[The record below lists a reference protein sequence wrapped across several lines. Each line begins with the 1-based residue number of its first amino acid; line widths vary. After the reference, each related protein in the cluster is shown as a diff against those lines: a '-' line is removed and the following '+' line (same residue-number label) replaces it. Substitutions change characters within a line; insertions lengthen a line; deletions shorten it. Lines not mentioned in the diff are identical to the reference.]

1 MCDTSN
7 ITVGTIVMV
16 KVGRN
21 EIKVVTEITA
31 NGWKVKKVGSDR
43 EFIVTRIER
52 VIAEPG
58 ASEAA
63 PATEPEAEEE
73 VDTPNPAPESGGS
86 PEKKLSLLNAAL
98 QVLKRSR
105 TPLNTKEILAQVI
118 EEGLWSPNGAK
129 TPERSSRKSSK
140 KVSGARMEQRLRS
153 RAFTPHSSAR
163 SRRRRRRASA
173 RVPPAGAH
181 SSSTADR
188 SSRCGS
194 RSGKCIQ
201 KQFPRRI
208 QRQEQLDVCAKVLRF
223 YFLSAPKV
231 IPNQTG
237 TRSAGFLRKF
247 SKGCCRNGRS
257 RQLLGMSLQFRQ
269 TVFRLNPPGM
279 DGRTSCVTQRLN
291 ALASG
296 FRLRRIRE

>member
-1 MCDTSN
+1 MCDARN

-21 EIKVVTEITA
+21 EIEVVVTEITA

-58 ASEAA
+58 APEAVPATEPETEAVDAEIPSEEA
-63 PATEPEAEEE
+63 PATEPEAESAASEAEEE

-129 TPERSSRKSSK
+129 TPEQSLYSAFFREIKEKETPRVRKSAARR
-140 KVSGARMEQRLRS
+140 GAFEFNS
-153 RAFTPHSSAR
+153 
-163 SRRRRRRASA
+163 
-173 RVPPAGAH
+173 
-181 SSSTADR
+181 
-188 SSRCGS
+188 
-194 RSGKCIQ
+194 
-201 KQFPRRI
+201 
-208 QRQEQLDVCAKVLRF
+208 
-223 YFLSAPKV
+223 
-231 IPNQTG
+231 
-237 TRSAGFLRKF
+237 
-247 SKGCCRNGRS
+247 
-257 RQLLGMSLQFRQ
+257 
-269 TVFRLNPPGM
+269 
-279 DGRTSCVTQRLN
+279 
-291 ALASG
+291 
-296 FRLRRIRE
+296 

>member
-21 EIKVVTEITA
+21 EIEVVVTEITA

-58 ASEAA
+58 APEAA
-63 PATEPEAEEE
+63 SATEPEAESAEAEEE

-98 QVLKRSR
+98 LVLKRSR

-129 TPERSSRKSSK
+129 TPEQSLYSAFFREITEKETPRVRKSAARR
-140 KVSGARMEQRLRS
+140 GAFEFNS
-153 RAFTPHSSAR
+153 
-163 SRRRRRRASA
+163 
-173 RVPPAGAH
+173 
-181 SSSTADR
+181 
-188 SSRCGS
+188 
-194 RSGKCIQ
+194 
-201 KQFPRRI
+201 
-208 QRQEQLDVCAKVLRF
+208 
-223 YFLSAPKV
+223 
-231 IPNQTG
+231 
-237 TRSAGFLRKF
+237 
-247 SKGCCRNGRS
+247 
-257 RQLLGMSLQFRQ
+257 
-269 TVFRLNPPGM
+269 
-279 DGRTSCVTQRLN
+279 
-291 ALASG
+291 
-296 FRLRRIRE
+296 

>member
-21 EIKVVTEITA
+21 EIEVVVTEITA

-58 ASEAA
+58 APEAAPATEPETEAVDAEIPSEAA

-129 TPERSSRKSSK
+129 TPEQSLYSAFFREIKEKETPRVRKSAARR
-140 KVSGARMEQRLRS
+140 GAFEFNS
-153 RAFTPHSSAR
+153 
-163 SRRRRRRASA
+163 
-173 RVPPAGAH
+173 
-181 SSSTADR
+181 
-188 SSRCGS
+188 
-194 RSGKCIQ
+194 
-201 KQFPRRI
+201 
-208 QRQEQLDVCAKVLRF
+208 
-223 YFLSAPKV
+223 
-231 IPNQTG
+231 
-237 TRSAGFLRKF
+237 
-247 SKGCCRNGRS
+247 
-257 RQLLGMSLQFRQ
+257 
-269 TVFRLNPPGM
+269 
-279 DGRTSCVTQRLN
+279 
-291 ALASG
+291 
-296 FRLRRIRE
+296 

>member
-21 EIKVVTEITA
+21 EIEVVVTEITA

-58 ASEAA
+58 APETVPAREPEAEA
-63 PATEPEAEEE
+63 VDAEIPSEAEEE

-98 QVLKRSR
+98 LVLKRSR

-129 TPERSSRKSSK
+129 TPEQSLYSAFFREIKEKETPRVRKSAARR
-140 KVSGARMEQRLRS
+140 GAFEFNS
-153 RAFTPHSSAR
+153 
-163 SRRRRRRASA
+163 
-173 RVPPAGAH
+173 
-181 SSSTADR
+181 
-188 SSRCGS
+188 
-194 RSGKCIQ
+194 
-201 KQFPRRI
+201 
-208 QRQEQLDVCAKVLRF
+208 
-223 YFLSAPKV
+223 
-231 IPNQTG
+231 
-237 TRSAGFLRKF
+237 
-247 SKGCCRNGRS
+247 
-257 RQLLGMSLQFRQ
+257 
-269 TVFRLNPPGM
+269 
-279 DGRTSCVTQRLN
+279 
-291 ALASG
+291 
-296 FRLRRIRE
+296 

>member
-21 EIKVVTEITA
+21 EIEVVVTEITA

-58 ASEAA
+58 APEAA
-63 PATEPEAEEE
+63 PATDPETEAVDAEIPSEAEEE

-98 QVLKRSR
+98 LVLKRSR

-129 TPERSSRKSSK
+129 TPEQSLYSAFFREIKEKETPRVRKSAARR
-140 KVSGARMEQRLRS
+140 GAFEFNS
-153 RAFTPHSSAR
+153 
-163 SRRRRRRASA
+163 
-173 RVPPAGAH
+173 
-181 SSSTADR
+181 
-188 SSRCGS
+188 
-194 RSGKCIQ
+194 
-201 KQFPRRI
+201 
-208 QRQEQLDVCAKVLRF
+208 
-223 YFLSAPKV
+223 
-231 IPNQTG
+231 
-237 TRSAGFLRKF
+237 
-247 SKGCCRNGRS
+247 
-257 RQLLGMSLQFRQ
+257 
-269 TVFRLNPPGM
+269 
-279 DGRTSCVTQRLN
+279 
-291 ALASG
+291 
-296 FRLRRIRE
+296 

>member
-21 EIKVVTEITA
+21 EIEVVVTEITP

-58 ASEAA
+58 APEAVPATEPETEAVDAEIPSEEA
-63 PATEPEAEEE
+63 PATEPEAESAASEAEEE

-98 QVLKRSR
+98 LVLKRSR

-129 TPERSSRKSSK
+129 TPEQSLYSAFFREIKEKETPRVRKSAARR
-140 KVSGARMEQRLRS
+140 GAFEFNS
-153 RAFTPHSSAR
+153 
-163 SRRRRRRASA
+163 
-173 RVPPAGAH
+173 
-181 SSSTADR
+181 
-188 SSRCGS
+188 
-194 RSGKCIQ
+194 
-201 KQFPRRI
+201 
-208 QRQEQLDVCAKVLRF
+208 
-223 YFLSAPKV
+223 
-231 IPNQTG
+231 
-237 TRSAGFLRKF
+237 
-247 SKGCCRNGRS
+247 
-257 RQLLGMSLQFRQ
+257 
-269 TVFRLNPPGM
+269 
-279 DGRTSCVTQRLN
+279 
-291 ALASG
+291 
-296 FRLRRIRE
+296 

>member
-21 EIKVVTEITA
+21 EIEVVVTEITA
-31 NGWKVKKVGSDR
+31 NGWKVKKVGSNR

-58 ASEAA
+58 APEAASATEPETEAVDAEIPSEEA
-63 PATEPEAEEE
+63 PATEPEAESAASEAEEE

-129 TPERSSRKSSK
+129 TPEQSLYS
-140 KVSGARMEQRLRS
+140 
-153 RAFTPHSSAR
+153 AFFREIKEKETP
-163 SRRRRRRASA
+163 
-173 RVPPAGAH
+173 RV
-181 SSSTADR
+181 R
-188 SSRCGS
+188 
-194 RSGKCIQ
+194 
-201 KQFPRRI
+201 
-208 QRQEQLDVCAKVLRF
+208 
-223 YFLSAPKV
+223 
-231 IPNQTG
+231 
-237 TRSAGFLRKF
+237 RSA
-247 SKGCCRNGRS
+247 
-257 RQLLGMSLQFRQ
+257 
-269 TVFRLNPPGM
+269 
-279 DGRTSCVTQRLN
+279 
-291 ALASG
+291 A
-296 FRLRRIRE
+296 RRGAFEFNS

>member
-21 EIKVVTEITA
+21 EIEVVVTEITA

-58 ASEAA
+58 APEAVPATEPETEAVDAEIPSEAA
-63 PATEPEAEEE
+63 PATEQEAESAAPEAEED

-98 QVLKRSR
+98 LVLKRSR

-129 TPERSSRKSSK
+129 TPEQSLYSAFFREIKEKETPRVRKSAARR
-140 KVSGARMEQRLRS
+140 GAFEFNS
-153 RAFTPHSSAR
+153 
-163 SRRRRRRASA
+163 
-173 RVPPAGAH
+173 
-181 SSSTADR
+181 
-188 SSRCGS
+188 
-194 RSGKCIQ
+194 
-201 KQFPRRI
+201 
-208 QRQEQLDVCAKVLRF
+208 
-223 YFLSAPKV
+223 
-231 IPNQTG
+231 
-237 TRSAGFLRKF
+237 
-247 SKGCCRNGRS
+247 
-257 RQLLGMSLQFRQ
+257 
-269 TVFRLNPPGM
+269 
-279 DGRTSCVTQRLN
+279 
-291 ALASG
+291 
-296 FRLRRIRE
+296 

>member
-21 EIKVVTEITA
+21 EIEVVVTEITA

-58 ASEAA
+58 APEAA
-63 PATEPEAEEE
+63 SATEPETEAVDAEIPSEAEEE

-105 TPLNTKEILAQVI
+105 TPLNTKEILAQVV

-129 TPERSSRKSSK
+129 TPEQSLYSAFFREIKEKETPRVRKSAARR
-140 KVSGARMEQRLRS
+140 GAFEFNS
-153 RAFTPHSSAR
+153 
-163 SRRRRRRASA
+163 
-173 RVPPAGAH
+173 
-181 SSSTADR
+181 
-188 SSRCGS
+188 
-194 RSGKCIQ
+194 
-201 KQFPRRI
+201 
-208 QRQEQLDVCAKVLRF
+208 
-223 YFLSAPKV
+223 
-231 IPNQTG
+231 
-237 TRSAGFLRKF
+237 
-247 SKGCCRNGRS
+247 
-257 RQLLGMSLQFRQ
+257 
-269 TVFRLNPPGM
+269 
-279 DGRTSCVTQRLN
+279 
-291 ALASG
+291 
-296 FRLRRIRE
+296 

>member
-21 EIKVVTEITA
+21 EIKVVVTEITA

-58 ASEAA
+58 APEAA
-63 PATEPEAEEE
+63 PATEPETEAVDAEIPSEAEEE

-98 QVLKRSR
+98 HVLKHSR

-129 TPERSSRKSSK
+129 TPEQSLYSAFFREIKEKETPRVRKSAARR
-140 KVSGARMEQRLRS
+140 GAFEFNS
-153 RAFTPHSSAR
+153 
-163 SRRRRRRASA
+163 
-173 RVPPAGAH
+173 
-181 SSSTADR
+181 
-188 SSRCGS
+188 
-194 RSGKCIQ
+194 
-201 KQFPRRI
+201 
-208 QRQEQLDVCAKVLRF
+208 
-223 YFLSAPKV
+223 
-231 IPNQTG
+231 
-237 TRSAGFLRKF
+237 
-247 SKGCCRNGRS
+247 
-257 RQLLGMSLQFRQ
+257 
-269 TVFRLNPPGM
+269 
-279 DGRTSCVTQRLN
+279 
-291 ALASG
+291 
-296 FRLRRIRE
+296 

>member
-1 MCDTSN
+1 MVVYAPAKQRSRKLNNHKEVSMCDTSN

-21 EIKVVTEITA
+21 EIEVVVTEITA

-58 ASEAA
+58 APEAV
-63 PATEPEAEEE
+63 PATEPEAEAVDAEIPSEAEEE

-129 TPERSSRKSSK
+129 TPEQSLYSAFFREIKEKETPRVRKSAARR
-140 KVSGARMEQRLRS
+140 GAFEFNS
-153 RAFTPHSSAR
+153 
-163 SRRRRRRASA
+163 
-173 RVPPAGAH
+173 
-181 SSSTADR
+181 
-188 SSRCGS
+188 
-194 RSGKCIQ
+194 
-201 KQFPRRI
+201 
-208 QRQEQLDVCAKVLRF
+208 
-223 YFLSAPKV
+223 
-231 IPNQTG
+231 
-237 TRSAGFLRKF
+237 
-247 SKGCCRNGRS
+247 
-257 RQLLGMSLQFRQ
+257 
-269 TVFRLNPPGM
+269 
-279 DGRTSCVTQRLN
+279 
-291 ALASG
+291 
-296 FRLRRIRE
+296 

>member
-21 EIKVVTEITA
+21 EIEVVVTEITA

-58 ASEAA
+58 ASEAVPATEPEAEAVDADIPSEAA

-73 VDTPNPAPESGGS
+73 MDTPNPAPESGGS

-129 TPERSSRKSSK
+129 TPEQSLYSAFFREIKQKETPRVRKSAARR
-140 KVSGARMEQRLRS
+140 GAFEFNS
-153 RAFTPHSSAR
+153 
-163 SRRRRRRASA
+163 
-173 RVPPAGAH
+173 
-181 SSSTADR
+181 
-188 SSRCGS
+188 
-194 RSGKCIQ
+194 
-201 KQFPRRI
+201 
-208 QRQEQLDVCAKVLRF
+208 
-223 YFLSAPKV
+223 
-231 IPNQTG
+231 
-237 TRSAGFLRKF
+237 
-247 SKGCCRNGRS
+247 
-257 RQLLGMSLQFRQ
+257 
-269 TVFRLNPPGM
+269 
-279 DGRTSCVTQRLN
+279 
-291 ALASG
+291 
-296 FRLRRIRE
+296 

>member
-21 EIKVVTEITA
+21 EIEVVVTEITA

-58 ASEAA
+58 APEAA
-63 PATEPEAEEE
+63 SATEPETEAVDAEIPSEAEEE

-129 TPERSSRKSSK
+129 TPEQSLYSAFFREIKEKETSRVRKSAARR
-140 KVSGARMEQRLRS
+140 GAFEFNS
-153 RAFTPHSSAR
+153 
-163 SRRRRRRASA
+163 
-173 RVPPAGAH
+173 
-181 SSSTADR
+181 
-188 SSRCGS
+188 
-194 RSGKCIQ
+194 
-201 KQFPRRI
+201 
-208 QRQEQLDVCAKVLRF
+208 
-223 YFLSAPKV
+223 
-231 IPNQTG
+231 
-237 TRSAGFLRKF
+237 
-247 SKGCCRNGRS
+247 
-257 RQLLGMSLQFRQ
+257 
-269 TVFRLNPPGM
+269 
-279 DGRTSCVTQRLN
+279 
-291 ALASG
+291 
-296 FRLRRIRE
+296 

>member
-21 EIKVVTEITA
+21 EIEVVVTEITA

-58 ASEAA
+58 APETVPAREPEAEA
-63 PATEPEAEEE
+63 VDAEIPSEAEEE

-129 TPERSSRKSSK
+129 TPEQSLYS
-140 KVSGARMEQRLRS
+140 
-153 RAFTPHSSAR
+153 AFFREIKEKETP
-163 SRRRRRRASA
+163 
-173 RVPPAGAH
+173 RV
-181 SSSTADR
+181 R
-188 SSRCGS
+188 
-194 RSGKCIQ
+194 
-201 KQFPRRI
+201 
-208 QRQEQLDVCAKVLRF
+208 
-223 YFLSAPKV
+223 
-231 IPNQTG
+231 
-237 TRSAGFLRKF
+237 RSA
-247 SKGCCRNGRS
+247 
-257 RQLLGMSLQFRQ
+257 
-269 TVFRLNPPGM
+269 
-279 DGRTSCVTQRLN
+279 
-291 ALASG
+291 A
-296 FRLRRIRE
+296 RRGAFEFNS

>member
-21 EIKVVTEITA
+21 EIEVVVTEITA
-31 NGWKVKKVGSDR
+31 NGWKVKKVGSNR

-58 ASEAA
+58 ASEAVPATEPEAEAVDADIPSEAA

-129 TPERSSRKSSK
+129 TPEQSLYS
-140 KVSGARMEQRLRS
+140 
-153 RAFTPHSSAR
+153 AFFREIKEKETP
-163 SRRRRRRASA
+163 
-173 RVPPAGAH
+173 RV
-181 SSSTADR
+181 R
-188 SSRCGS
+188 
-194 RSGKCIQ
+194 
-201 KQFPRRI
+201 
-208 QRQEQLDVCAKVLRF
+208 
-223 YFLSAPKV
+223 
-231 IPNQTG
+231 
-237 TRSAGFLRKF
+237 RSA
-247 SKGCCRNGRS
+247 
-257 RQLLGMSLQFRQ
+257 
-269 TVFRLNPPGM
+269 
-279 DGRTSCVTQRLN
+279 
-291 ALASG
+291 A
-296 FRLRRIRE
+296 RRGAFEFNS

>member
-21 EIKVVTEITA
+21 EIEVVVTEITA

-58 ASEAA
+58 APEAVPATEPETEAVDAEIPSEAA
-63 PATEPEAEEE
+63 PATEQEAESAAPEAEEE

-129 TPERSSRKSSK
+129 TPEQSLYSAFFREIKEKEMPRVRKSAARR
-140 KVSGARMEQRLRS
+140 GAFEFNS
-153 RAFTPHSSAR
+153 
-163 SRRRRRRASA
+163 
-173 RVPPAGAH
+173 
-181 SSSTADR
+181 
-188 SSRCGS
+188 
-194 RSGKCIQ
+194 
-201 KQFPRRI
+201 
-208 QRQEQLDVCAKVLRF
+208 
-223 YFLSAPKV
+223 
-231 IPNQTG
+231 
-237 TRSAGFLRKF
+237 
-247 SKGCCRNGRS
+247 
-257 RQLLGMSLQFRQ
+257 
-269 TVFRLNPPGM
+269 
-279 DGRTSCVTQRLN
+279 
-291 ALASG
+291 
-296 FRLRRIRE
+296 

>member
-21 EIKVVTEITA
+21 EIEVVVTEITA

-58 ASEAA
+58 VPEAASATEPETEAVDAEITSEAA
-63 PATEPEAEEE
+63 SAMEPETESAAPEAEEE

-105 TPLNTKEILAQVI
+105 TPLNTKEILAQVF

-129 TPERSSRKSSK
+129 TPEQSLYSAFFREIKEKETPRVRKSAARR
-140 KVSGARMEQRLRS
+140 GAFEFNS
-153 RAFTPHSSAR
+153 
-163 SRRRRRRASA
+163 
-173 RVPPAGAH
+173 
-181 SSSTADR
+181 
-188 SSRCGS
+188 
-194 RSGKCIQ
+194 
-201 KQFPRRI
+201 
-208 QRQEQLDVCAKVLRF
+208 
-223 YFLSAPKV
+223 
-231 IPNQTG
+231 
-237 TRSAGFLRKF
+237 
-247 SKGCCRNGRS
+247 
-257 RQLLGMSLQFRQ
+257 
-269 TVFRLNPPGM
+269 
-279 DGRTSCVTQRLN
+279 
-291 ALASG
+291 
-296 FRLRRIRE
+296 

>member
-21 EIKVVTEITA
+21 EIEVVVTEITA

-58 ASEAA
+58 APEAVSATEPEAEAVDAESPSEAA
-63 PATEPEAEEE
+63 PATESEAESAAPEAEEE

-129 TPERSSRKSSK
+129 TPEQSLYSAFFREIKEKETPRVRKSAARR
-140 KVSGARMEQRLRS
+140 GAFEFNS
-153 RAFTPHSSAR
+153 
-163 SRRRRRRASA
+163 
-173 RVPPAGAH
+173 
-181 SSSTADR
+181 
-188 SSRCGS
+188 
-194 RSGKCIQ
+194 
-201 KQFPRRI
+201 
-208 QRQEQLDVCAKVLRF
+208 
-223 YFLSAPKV
+223 
-231 IPNQTG
+231 
-237 TRSAGFLRKF
+237 
-247 SKGCCRNGRS
+247 
-257 RQLLGMSLQFRQ
+257 
-269 TVFRLNPPGM
+269 
-279 DGRTSCVTQRLN
+279 
-291 ALASG
+291 
-296 FRLRRIRE
+296 

>member
-21 EIKVVTEITA
+21 EIEVVVTEITA

-58 ASEAA
+58 A
-63 PATEPEAEEE
+63 PEAEEE

-98 QVLKRSR
+98 QVLKHSR

-129 TPERSSRKSSK
+129 TPEQSLYSAFFREIKEKETPRVRKSAARR
-140 KVSGARMEQRLRS
+140 GAFEFNS
-153 RAFTPHSSAR
+153 
-163 SRRRRRRASA
+163 
-173 RVPPAGAH
+173 
-181 SSSTADR
+181 
-188 SSRCGS
+188 
-194 RSGKCIQ
+194 
-201 KQFPRRI
+201 
-208 QRQEQLDVCAKVLRF
+208 
-223 YFLSAPKV
+223 
-231 IPNQTG
+231 
-237 TRSAGFLRKF
+237 
-247 SKGCCRNGRS
+247 
-257 RQLLGMSLQFRQ
+257 
-269 TVFRLNPPGM
+269 
-279 DGRTSCVTQRLN
+279 
-291 ALASG
+291 
-296 FRLRRIRE
+296 

>member
-21 EIKVVTEITA
+21 EIEVVVTEITA

-58 ASEAA
+58 APEAA
-63 PATEPEAEEE
+63 PATEPEAESAEAEEE

-98 QVLKRSR
+98 QVLKQVLKRSR

-129 TPERSSRKSSK
+129 TPEQSLYSAFFREIKEKEMPRVRKSAARR
-140 KVSGARMEQRLRS
+140 GAFE
-153 RAFTPHSSAR
+153 F
-163 SRRRRRRASA
+163 
-173 RVPPAGAH
+173 
-181 SSSTADR
+181 
-188 SSRCGS
+188 
-194 RSGKCIQ
+194 
-201 KQFPRRI
+201 
-208 QRQEQLDVCAKVLRF
+208 
-223 YFLSAPKV
+223 
-231 IPNQTG
+231 
-237 TRSAGFLRKF
+237 
-247 SKGCCRNGRS
+247 
-257 RQLLGMSLQFRQ
+257 
-269 TVFRLNPPGM
+269 
-279 DGRTSCVTQRLN
+279 N
-291 ALASG
+291 A
-296 FRLRRIRE
+296 